1 MGKRANEKLKGDDVT
16 PKLHKELEEARAS
29 MKKLTEDHKNTQ
41 TELTST
47 KNRVENLKKMLRNFN
62 MKHAELLKKE
72 ADMQKLLDRER
83 ETCKKLKISLE
94 VSKKSGAKRPKPLKD
109 APPTKKSKVISQKLS
124 KVDIPSKKSTV
135 APSTKTATPI
145 ATAKKESSANANTEP
160 TSTAKQSTELTSEG
174 SKLATTKPE
183 KKVVVKTEVKDE
195 KKDPAESSKKAKETE
210 PQPQDTKSNEESMR
224 KKLLLKRKKKLEV
237 SILNKK
243 EEVKVA
249 KDLPADNAT
258 ENVGRKRIKVDD
270 ERKEADQDVIK
281 ADKAEGEKTT

>member
-1 MGKRANEKLKGDDVT
+1 
-16 PKLHKELEEARAS
+16 

-47 KNRVENLKKMLRNFN
+47 KNRVENLTKMLRNFK

-135 APSTKTATPI
+135 APSTKTAAPI
-145 ATAKKESSANANTEP
+145 ATAKKESPANANTEP
-160 TSTAKQSTELTSEG
+160 TSSAKQSTELTSEG

-195 KKDPAESSKKAKETE
+195 KKDSAESFGASVDNSGTGVEASNVESSKKAKETE
-210 PQPQDTKSNEESMR
+210 PQPQDTKSNEEGMR
-224 KKLLLKRKKKLEV
+224 KKLLLKRKKELEV
-237 SILNKK
+237 SLLNKK